1 MLKKSYFKPYF
12 IIFLLL
18 LMLLFFFSSFLASC
32 SKEQRTRKMKSEV
45 ETVTVLVK
53 KSYFGSLDTFLE
65 IDAKIDYKT
74 ISNVAFQVG
83 GRVDKVYVDEGDFVR
98 KGQIIASLDKYSY
111 NQQLEQANQA
121 VMTAKANYDQA
132 LYNFKIQK
140 AQIESDFEKATLL
153 VKQYKENLKLAETLL
168 YQAKKDFERYSKLY
182 EEGVVPSQQFEN
194 VKIQYQNSLTN
205 YYNSKLALKQAE
217 ENLSIASLKKER
229 LAVFENQLKA
239 AYSQYLASVKNYN
252 LIKENLKYTDLQSPV
267 DGEILKKNVEIGSVV
282 NPGLIAFVI
291 GDPKTKIVKASVSDI
306 DSKKIKLPSPAIV
319 TFKNKEYKVMVNKIY
334 PNLNSIGQNYVEA
347 YFVDNNNE
355 LSYNDYVNLKIL
367 KKSVKGII
375 VLRQAITYEESGAY
389 VFIVENNVAIKKK
402 VKIIENYGD
411 LAVVE
416 GIENNQYVVIDGQ
429 YFINEGDMV
438 KVVEK

>member
-1 MLKKSYFKPYF
+1 
-12 IIFLLL
+12 
-18 LMLLFFFSSFLASC
+18 
-32 SKEQRTRKMKSEV
+32 
-45 ETVTVLVK
+45 
-53 KSYFGSLDTFLE
+53 
-65 IDAKIDYKT
+65 
-74 ISNVAFQVG
+74 
-83 GRVDKVYVDEGDFVR
+83 
-98 KGQIIASLDKYSY
+98 
-111 NQQLEQANQA
+111 
-121 VMTAKANYDQA
+121 
-132 LYNFKIQK
+132 
-140 AQIESDFEKATLL
+140 
-153 VKQYKENLKLAETLL
+153 
-168 YQAKKDFERYSKLY
+168 
-182 EEGVVPSQQFEN
+182 
-194 VKIQYQNSLTN
+194 
-205 YYNSKLALKQAE
+205 KLALKQAE

-306 DSKKIKLPSPAIV
+306 DSKKIKVPSPAIV

-389 VFIVENNVAIKKK
+389 VFIVENNIAIKRK